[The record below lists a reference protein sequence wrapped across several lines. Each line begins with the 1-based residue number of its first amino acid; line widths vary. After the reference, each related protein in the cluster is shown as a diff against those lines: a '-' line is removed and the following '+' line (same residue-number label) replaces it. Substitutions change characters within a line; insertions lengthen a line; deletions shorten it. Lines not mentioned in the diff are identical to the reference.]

1 MTYFLSLC
9 VHTLEKQNHPTIIT
23 EYLPNESLRDTLK
36 KERSSTAP
44 PGWTCASRY
53 IVLLGIAL
61 GMKYLHSKSIVHRDL
76 KPDNILLDEHYPR
89 LSVFGVS

>member
-1 MTYFLSLC
+1 MCAYLGEAKSPIASDPY
-9 VHTLEKQNHPTIIT
+9 PTIIT

-53 IVLLGIAL
+53 TVLLGIAL
-61 GMKYLHSKSIVHRDL
+61 GMKYLQKHCSSW
-76 KPDNILLDEHYPR
+76 
-89 LSVFGVS
+89 SQTW